1 MKTLITNKRA
11 FVILAVLLASLLVFF
26 SSFKITSKKMEDDA
40 KKEVQEYLDVE
51 MTEETENL
59 GEGLEDEIEA
69 YIEEDISELDIT
81 EETETIEEAESKEET
96 EVFEETEEDS
106 SEALPFTGKEY
117 GENELKIGFITDI
130 HAKSNSGKSRDIRI
144 IKEIFKERI
153 NYFTE
158 EMNND
163 FGPDFIVING
173 DVIEGTGRD
182 EEVGSGELR
191 SVKKLFDKT
200 AIPKYWVLGNHD
212 LRAVDK
218 DTWKKSLEIDYL
230 VKSFDVRNYRII
242 IMDSNYDKS
251 NNDIRP
257 GEYYTRGN
265 VSAKQIEWLEKE
277 LKTDKK
283 KVVFIH
289 HPPIWSVDV
298 RSNSGLPLNALKL
311 QKVFKDNNVTAVF
324 SGHIEDFYF
333 DKIDDV
339 KYFVF
344 PGVVKNEKY
353 QGTFAELNFK
363 DEEVEIN
370 VSYIGGNDKYR
381 KINLKEIIE

>member
-11 FVILAVLLASLLVFF
+11 FIILVVFLISLLVFF
-26 SSFKITSKKMEDDA
+26 SSFKITSKKVWVDEKEDI
-40 KKEVQEYLDVE
+40 QERLDVE
-51 MTEETENL
+51 ITEENEDL
-59 GEGLEDEIEA
+59 EEGLENEIEA
-69 YIEEDISELDIT
+69 YIEEDISELDII
-81 EETETIEEAESKEET
+81 EETEMIEEVESKEEV
-96 EVFEETEEDS
+96 EEFEESEEGFL
-106 SEALPFTGKEY
+106 EALPLASKEY
-117 GENELKIGFITDI
+117 GENELKVGFITDI
-130 HAKSNSGKSRDIRI
+130 HAKSNAGKSRDMRI

-153 NYFTE
+153 NHFTD
-158 EMNND
+158 EMNNN
-163 FGPDFIVING
+163 FNPDFIVING

-182 EEVGSGELR
+182 GEVGSGELS

-200 AIPKYWVLGNHD
+200 LIPKYWVLGNHD

-218 DTWKKSLEIDYL
+218 DTWKKSLGIDYL

-265 VSAKQIEWLEKE
+265 VSAKQIEWLKKE

-298 RSNSGLPLNALKL
+298 HSNSGLPLNALKL

-333 DKIDDV
+333 DKIDEV